1 LPSINNAEEINFQW
15 FPVFTTGGSLV
26 LSGIQEKKQYPIHAY
41 TSKWS
46 YTYGWSWM

>member
-26 LSGIQEKKQYPIHAY
+26 LSGIQEKKQYPIHA
-41 TSKWS
+41 
-46 YTYGWSWM
+46 